1 MSPVGTNVDS
11 PGTAYLFTSRRNS
24 TSDDSD
30 SFGSSNCSGALDFFG
45 TGGLSLSSHEAE
57 EALLF
62 VPGLIDLFDT
72 RGLLLN
78 LLEAE
83 EAFFSLPC
91 SLGSGVE
98 ADLGKQPLLS
108 FLGSGDDVFFRR
120 TSALYLV
127 FSPYHFLSTI
137 DNALAE

>member
-1 MSPVGTNVDS
+1 
-11 PGTAYLFTSRRNS
+11 LFTSRRNS

-83 EAFFSLPC
+83 EAFLSLPC

-108 FLGSGDDVFFRR
+108 FLGSGDDVSSDGLRLCAG
-120 TSALYLV
+120 TSC
-127 FSPYHFLSTI
+127 FPYITSLKRST
-137 DNALAE
+137 NALAE